1 MTEDRSGR
9 PAGGA
14 MDRAL
19 LLLQQR
25 RYDMAEQEL
34 RQLLATEPDHFHA
47 HAWLSL
53 TLMELKR
60 YSEAETEAEQA
71 VHLAPDHPY
80 GYFVLSRIL
89 HHQDKVSQAEK
100 AIAEAIRLN
109 PEEADYYAVLASIFT
124 SQQQWDKVLAAADQ
138 GLVLEPEHV
147 GCSNLRAMALNKLG
161 RRNESIGALDAALY
175 RDPENALTHANQ
187 GWISLEQNNH
197 KQAMEHFRE
206 ALRLNPELNWARSGI
221 LEALKARN
229 PVYRWL
235 LQYFFWMSRLGPQL
249 QWGVILGAY
258 FGNQIVR
265 GIARAYPQLAP
276 FLTPI
281 IILYLLFV
289 YLTWTGKTL
298 FNLLLRMDRFGSLV
312 LTPQQ
317 VRVSNIVGI
326 MLLAGVICLGVGWST
341 PFFPATM
348 AGYGLALLI
357 IPVAHTLEREPGRN
371 RTILL
376 AYTAALVL
384 IAVLGLGALLA
395 NAPIFFTFVQ
405 FFFLGIFAFGWIGNL
420 LR

>member
-1 MTEDRSGR
+1 MTDERSGR
-9 PAGGA
+9 SAGGS

-60 YSEAETEAEQA
+60 YGEAETEAEQA

-89 HHQDKVSQAEK
+89 HHQDKVRQAEK

-109 PEEADYYAVLASIFT
+109 PEEADYFAVLASIFT

-187 GWISLEQNNH
+187 GWIALEQNNQ

-206 ALRLNPELNWARSGI
+206 ALRLNPELNWARTGI

-229 PVYRWL
+229 PLYRWL

-265 GIARAYPQLAP
+265 GIARTYPQLAP
-276 FLTPI
+276 FLTPL

-298 FNLLLRMDRFGSLV
+298 FNLLLRMDRFGRLV

-317 VRVSNIVGI
+317 VQVSNIVGI
-326 MLLAGVICLGVGWST
+326 MLLLAIVCLGVGWSM
-341 PFFPATM
+341 PFFAATA

-371 RTILL
+371 RKILF
-376 AYTAALVL
+376 AYTAALAL

-395 NAPIFFTFVQ
+395 NATIFFTLAQ

>member
-1 MTEDRSGR
+1 MSEQRL
-9 PAGGA
+9 GGA
-14 MDRAL
+14 LDRAR

-25 RYDMAEQEL
+25 RYDLAEKEL
-34 RQLLATEPDHFHA
+34 RQVLAGEPDHFLA

-53 TLMELKR
+53 TLLEMAR
-60 YSEAETEAEQA
+60 YGEAEAEAQQT

-80 GYFVLSRIL
+80 GYFVLSRVFQ
-89 HHQDKVSQAEK
+89 HQDKVRQAEK

-109 PEEADYYAVLASIFT
+109 PEDADYFAVLASIFM
-124 SQQQWDKVLAAADQ
+124 SEQQWAKALEAAEQ
-138 GLVLEPEHV
+138 GLVFDPEHV

-161 RRNESIGALDAALY
+161 RRGESVGALDAALY

-187 GWISLEQNNH
+187 GWIALEQNEH
-197 KQAMEHFRE
+197 QKAMEHFRE
-206 ALRLNPELNWARSGI
+206 ALRLNPELTWARSGI

-229 PVYRWL
+229 LVYRWL
-235 LQYFFWMSRLGPQL
+235 LQYFFWMARMGPRL

-258 FGNQIVR
+258 FGNQILR
-265 GIARAYPQLAP
+265 GIARTNPALAP

-298 FNLLLRMDRFGSLV
+298 FNLLLRLDPFGRLV

-317 VRVSNIVGI
+317 IQVSNIVGM
-326 MLLAGVICLGVGWST
+326 MLLLALVGLAVGWAM
-341 PFFPATM
+341 PFFLAS
-348 AGYGLALLI
+348 AVGYALALMV

-376 AYTAALVL
+376 VYTGVL
-384 IAVLGLGALLA
+384 AVVAILGLGALVADATVFFSLA
-395 NAPIFFTFVQ
+395 Q
-405 FFFLGIFAFGWIGNL
+405 LFFLGIFAFGWIGNI